1 MVAPF
6 GRGSV
11 IQLHGVNGMDLG
23 VLGVVLRTGE
33 WLRKESRFL
42 RVSTVGVVIGRY
54 GFKEDLGSSKTEDT
68 KYIEKSENLE

>member
-11 IQLHGVNGMDLG
+11 IQLHGVNGME
-23 VLGVVLRTGE
+23 VLGVVLRIGE

-42 RVSTVGVVIGRY
+42 RVSTAGVVIGRY
-54 GFKEDLGSSKTEDT
+54 GFKEGLGSLKIEDT
-68 KYIEKSENLE
+68 YKIHRKK